1 MTKHISEDLLERAV
15 KLHGHLG
22 PFLVLGLRAGLE
34 GEEKLGE
41 KPEVCIIQTVN
52 RKPYLCA
59 VDGIKAIFGNT
70 LLEIRDG
77 PSLTFTFK
85 GNNGKFT
92 VKVKQSLVE
101 KYAEAPWE
109 KCEEYAREVLESDG
123 DQLFE

>member
-1 MTKHISEDLLERAV
+1 MARQISEDLLERAV

-34 GEEKLGE
+34 GKEKLGG

-52 RKPYLCA
+52 RKPYLCT
-59 VDGIKAIFGNT
+59 VDGIKAIFENT
-70 LLEIRDG
+70 LLEIGDG
-77 PSLTFTFK
+77 SGLTFTFK
-85 GNNGKFT
+85 GNNREII
-92 VKVKQSLVE
+92 VKVKQVLVE

-109 KCEEYAREVLESDG
+109 KCEEYAREVVVSDG

>member
-1 MTKHISEDLLERAV
+1 MTRQISGDLLERAV

-34 GEEKLGE
+34 AKEKLGG
-41 KPEVCIIQTVN
+41 KPEACIIQTVN

-77 PSLTFTFK
+77 PGLTFIFK
-85 GNNGKFT
+85 GNNREII
-92 VKVKQSLVE
+92 VRVKQGLVE
-101 KYAEAPWE
+101 KYMPERFW
-109 KCEEYAREVLESDG
+109 
-123 DQLFE
+123 